1 MAAPKDVDIDGILA
15 MGKAMG
21 GDEEVSDAEAMAV
34 VNDLLKEDAGKDAA
48 AEEDKAARRGRA
60 ASEDEPRRPAMDAE
74 ARSALERGAH
84 EAKLAV
90 AHDARKE
97 YQAAL
102 PHYDAAVDHFG
113 AGLADPTQHQPAV
126 TERLVQTMVSYL
138 DRASQLRQAMAP
150 DAERFQSSAM
160 RTQAIENMARYKH
173 KSFSA
178 LSRGVACRKAAIAM
192 EQSLAS
198 TAAAATE
205 PEESA
210 VPDLFGTSAAAAA
223 EARSPDAAQKRRWQ
237 AFVLYSEAIDCFMA
251 YAKTSGEA
259 DPPPMVSKAL
269 VEMMDKAE
277 ALKARLAVS

>member
-1 MAAPKDVDIDGILA
+1 MAAPKNADIDGILA

-34 VNDLLKEDAGKDAA
+34 VNDLLKGGSGKDAA

-60 ASEDEPRRPAMDAE
+60 SSEDEPRRPAMDAE

-90 AHDARKE
+90 AHDTRKE
-97 YQAAL
+97 YEAAL

-113 AGLADPTQHQPAV
+113 VGLADPTQHQPAV
-126 TERLVQTMVSYL
+126 SERLVQTMVSYL
-138 DRASQLRQAMAP
+138 DRASQLRQAMPP

-192 EQSLAS
+192 EQPPSS
-198 TAAAATE
+198 TAAAVAGA
-205 PEESA
+205 EEDA
-210 VPDLFGTSAAAAA
+210 VPDLFGTSAAAAS
-223 EARSPDAAQKRRWQ
+223 EATSPGAVQRRRWQ

-251 YAKTSGEA
+251 YAKTSGDTE
-259 DPPPMVSKAL
+259 PPPMVSKAL
-269 VEMMDKAE
+269 VGMMDKVE
-277 ALKARLAVS
+277 ALKAQLSVS